1 MYSAGE
7 VSYEDAILH
16 ADSPNDLR
24 LMIKLGTDA
33 SDDPMSVADG
43 LTLEESETAA
53 SYRR

>member
-1 MYSAGE
+1 L
-7 VSYEDAILH
+7 SYDAALAH

-33 SDDPMSVADG
+33 SDDPMASVDG
-43 LTLEESETAA
+43 MTLEESETAA